1 MKGKKILS
9 NSSHGGGWRWLGEI
23 VYRYSELVEKAWSQS
38 GSSMDLPFIPGTGK
52 RTVTCSVG
60 KFSSAD

>member
-1 MKGKKILS
+1 MVGG
-9 NSSHGGGWRWLGEI
+9 NSLQ
-23 VYRYSELVEKAWSQS
+23 YRYSELVEKAWSQS